1 MALDLSEVKRQ
12 LQDHLQEGLLLII
25 GSGLSIAEGIPG
37 MWPLAEHLKK
47 KDFSRI
53 TAGVGSSVE

>member
-1 MALDLSEVKRQ
+1 VALEMSKVKRL

-37 MWPLAEHLKK
+37 MGPLTELLKK
-47 KDFSRI
+47 RFPDQDI
-53 TAGVGSSVE
+53 WW